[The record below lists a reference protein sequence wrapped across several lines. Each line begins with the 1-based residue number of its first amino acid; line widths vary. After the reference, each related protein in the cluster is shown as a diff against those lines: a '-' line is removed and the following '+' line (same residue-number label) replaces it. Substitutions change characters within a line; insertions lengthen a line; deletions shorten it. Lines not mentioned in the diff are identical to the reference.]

1 MKKITFIKLTLDIVM
16 ALTLVLLFN
25 KRVLGGLTFHE
36 IAGLAISFAFLTHI
50 LLNLQWV
57 KKVTLRIMD
66 RNLPGKTRFGYLL
79 NVLLLVTMT
88 FIIVSGILISEVVFR
103 GIHLGEE
110 RWFKMAHISIS
121 YFVLVLIGVHVGMHW
136 QWVIQ
141 VTGRIFPER
150 FRGKAGAAAAKIAAA
165 AIVAFGVY
173 EMYTTNY
180 LTRLEGV
187 GSVLGITSASSPAMQ
202 EGGGRQRPQSMSA
215 GENGQSP
222 GGFDG
227 ERQPSSTGAGS
238 GTAGESTGEG
248 WSSGGQERG
257 APQGAGGPGAERA
270 AVPGGFHPGEGRGG
284 GGFASP
290 NPLGVIA
297 VYSAMMGVFVSITY
311 YVEKRGRRRKHAG
324 SGTAQSKPKVV

>member
-1 MKKITFIKLTLDIVM
+1 MKKVTFVKLTLDLVM

-36 IAGLAISFAFLTHI
+36 LAGLAISFAFLTHI

-88 FIIVSGILISEVVFR
+88 FIIVCGILISEVVFR
-103 GIHLGEE
+103 GVHLGGEH
-110 RWFKMAHISIS
+110 WFKMAHISIS
-121 YFVLVLIGVHVGMHW
+121 YLVLVLIGVHVGMHW

-150 FRGKAGAAAAKIAAA
+150 FRGNAGAAAAKIAAA

-202 EGGGRQRPQSMSA
+202 EGGSRQRPQSTSA
-215 GENGQSP
+215 GGDSQPP

-238 GTAGESTGEG
+238 GTTGESTGEG
-248 WSSGGQERG
+248 RSSGVQERG
-257 APQGAGGPGAERA
+257 APQGGGGPGSDRM

-284 GGFASP
+284 GGFVSP